1 MHNMGHKWKASSGTL
16 RPRLEYQRVTR
27 NEDKNERSKWRTAGR
42 TSEERDG
49 RRKRQPRP
57 RGGGGRASHARFSA
71 SVLGRLFCQYMR
83 IYAVCVNYSLHM
95 PPFSLGFLVLAVT
108 CTYVSAIFVSLL
120 SSFMVLYFTANRWEA
135 ESHTLC
141 RLYTYD
147 KRTSLLASCQLKMQ
161 EKQKVCGGG
170 SCHRQ
175 PRFSFS
181 LASGFSVLLPVYA
194 YMLYATLFIHSVF
207 SLNFPRSSCPGLYVP
222 CQLCLLAFLLLLHS
236 IFTPIKRRKR
246 EEDPPLVMQ
255 AVYVMTSELS

>member
-1 MHNMGHKWKASSGTL
+1 
-16 RPRLEYQRVTR
+16 
-27 NEDKNERSKWRTAGR
+27 
-42 TSEERDG
+42 
-49 RRKRQPRP
+49 
-57 RGGGGRASHARFSA
+57 
-71 SVLGRLFCQYMR
+71 
-83 IYAVCVNYSLHM
+83 
-95 PPFSLGFLVLAVT
+95 
-108 CTYVSAIFVSLL
+108 
-120 SSFMVLYFTANRWEA
+120 
-135 ESHTLC
+135 
-141 RLYTYD
+141 
-147 KRTSLLASCQLKMQ
+147 MQ

-255 AVYVMTSELS
+255 AVYVMTSELPYHPISLIRTLSPNPPQRERPVKEEMVQQGPMMLLKADIR